1 MKINIRIIYLKTILV
16 FFINIL
22 CLILLNAQN
31 PPEQSVVL
39 FSDQDAYIKN
49 TTPTTNYGSDP
60 SLHAMSWTDH
70 GSQVIIRSLVHFDV
84 NSIPQY
90 STIVSATFTLFGIGH
105 HIIDQSD
112 LKLNVVTDS
121 WQESTVNWTN
131 QPAITVQDEITVA
144 LGGGSQ
150 TQDLIVDLAQIVQKW
165 VDGEISNYGIQL
177 SLKTETGYIDY
188 NFGSSEF
195 ATEGYHPQLDIIYAE
210 QIITNLEIYPEKDA
224 VIMNS
229 SYSNGNFGNEIYFRS
244 YSWPLTPDGAASAQQ
259 TPSGTQTEQ
268 RVVARSL
275 IEFDLPTIPP
285 NSTIHKA
292 TISLFGINHY
302 RTANASY
309 LKRVTSAWE
318 ENTVTWNT
326 QPGNNSQYAA
336 FLESSRTPVQN
347 YEVDITDIVQGW
359 INGEYENHGLL
370 LMLQNEA
377 STASLSFGSSD
388 YSNSA
393 KHPKINIAYTP
404 AQWTWEICPES
415 FLKNFVYTVVYNG
428 DDITYPVSEVI
439 TYYNNLGKPLQSQS
453 KLYSENFAND
463 TILASQPV
471 YDAMGRPAIQTLL
484 APLGKPDPIP
494 ERDVIMCYSN
504 GFMTN
509 PEDEP
514 YSYIDFD
521 IVGSGGNIYNPSPV
535 GINCALGKYYSEA
548 NDVSYF
554 KGYYV
559 PSDPFPFSRTEFS
572 KLNPGVVRRSTLA
585 GEPFKMG
592 SGHEIQNYSMITN
605 IAEIQ
610 GYEDNPFNPGFHAYQ
625 KVIKEISVDPD
636 GKESIIFSDFDG
648 NILSSAISNLEDESI
663 EPINLHFSNGIE
675 NSYVDLHVTDIVGEQ
690 IIISGAPSG
699 RIIKRYDLT
708 NDELIDE
715 IETSGSNISFN
726 GLEKRFYRIEI
737 SGLLTELEAASINV
751 TYNSYYENFSFSYYD
766 LAGRSILT
774 LPPEGSYIEN
784 MGARNTYNSL
794 NWILS
799 SHSSENVD
807 DVGIMYYSN
816 YVYRKDGAIRFS
828 QNPSQDDDDKFS
840 YTNYDNIGRII
851 EVGEYDMN
859 LGTRVFQTYEE
870 FVTDPDPQ
878 SVHYILDN
886 IYNEPW
892 NDAGCTQQTHTYY
905 DLPDPDLQIQLL
917 NDNFP
922 PDVYKQRFLDGTVS
936 KSWNANNTT
945 WYSYDEQ
952 GSVEWMIQKI
962 TGLSGLK
969 TIDYEYDF
977 NGNVT
982 KVIFMKYKNLERF
995 DHDYLYDKNKRLQ
1008 DVFTQMPEKS
1018 EPPVHQTKYYYYTHG
1033 TLKREEIA
1041 IKNKIP
1047 LQGID
1052 YVYTI
1057 NGWLKSI
1064 NDPELNKPKPNGI
1077 GLMDPGGDDND
1088 IFGMSLD
1095 YFFGD
1100 YQRKGT
1106 YINYGM
1112 LWNTTNETNDL
1123 FNGNI
1128 RSERWNINDN
1138 SVNTGLYDPTYQWAF
1153 HYKYNKK
1160 DWLTDAVFGHYLFND
1175 DINTPSGTTVTE
1187 NSNFSLIQS
1196 SFPFCTKNLTYDL
1209 NGNILSLDRNGNF
1222 TSGLALDQLSYT
1234 YNPYDINRLRHI
1246 RDAVPN
1252 SIYEDDIESQVD
1264 DNYSYNKIGQMIKDE
1279 SMGTYKNIIYTVYGL
1294 VKGIYNNAG
1303 NPMVEYLY
1311 DDRGYRIKKIDY
1323 QQSQTTFYVRDAIG
1337 NILCINEGEALEYP
1351 LYGSSRIGILK
1362 TDRIN
1367 YFDYEYELYDHL
1379 GNVRVIVFRSTNDL
1393 LKVKSYTDYYPFGWT
1408 MPGRTYEPNLYRFG
1422 YQGQFTEKD
1431 QETGFNQF
1439 EYRLWDGRIG
1449 RWLTTDIAGQYWSP
1463 YLGMGNRPTNSID
1476 PNGAESIIP
1485 WFLPPNYESTSEAIW
1500 VDSEGK
1506 PPPGWINMGDDMTF
1520 GTAWLSETTINGLRG
1535 SGSVV
1540 RAMEQR
1546 MNSGYNPNWIIDF
1559 NRAVGYGYFA
1569 IDAILNAV
1577 MLDMMLMEISGMNE
1591 SVTLASAQSA
1601 MNAVKSV
1608 TQVEKS
1614 VFTVTKEGVVLPKG
1628 AKIPGEFVENA
1639 HRSSNYGIIQN
1650 GKYIEKVRIDPA
1662 TPAGFKGPNESHFHL
1677 NNGDH
1682 IFDATKWPWW

>member
-1 MKINIRIIYLKTILV
+1 V
-16 FFINIL
+16 FFLNIL
-22 CLILLNAQN
+22 CLIILKAQN
-31 PPEQSVVL
+31 PPEQSIVL
-39 FSDQDAYIKN
+39 ISDQDAYIKS

-70 GSQVIIRSLVHFDV
+70 GNQVIIRSLVHFDL
-84 NSIPQY
+84 NSIPEY

-105 HIIDQSD
+105 QIVDQSD
-112 LKLNVVTDS
+112 LKLNVITGN
-121 WQESTVNWTN
+121 WLESSVNWTN
-131 QPAITVQDEITVA
+131 QPATTVRDQIIVDF
-144 LGGGSQ
+144 GGGSQ
-150 TQDLIVDLAQIVQKW
+150 TQDLIVDLAQILQKW
-165 VDGEISNYGIQL
+165 VNGEVVNNGIQL
-177 SLKTETGYIDY
+177 SLATETGYIDY
-188 NFGSSEF
+188 AFGSSEF
-195 ATEGYHPQLDIIYAE
+195 ATEGYRPQLDIIYAE
-210 QIITNLEIYPEKDA
+210 KSITDLEIYPEKDA

-229 SYSNGNFGNEIYFRS
+229 AYSNDNYGNEQYFRS
-244 YSWPLTPDGAASAQQ
+244 YSWPQGGQQ
-259 TPSGTQTEQ
+259 
-268 RVVARSL
+268 VVARSL
-275 IEFDLPTIPP
+275 IEFGLSSIPP

-309 LKRVTSAWE
+309 LKRVTSVWE

-336 FLESSRTPVQN
+336 FLENSRTPVQN

-393 KHPKINIAYTP
+393 KHPKVNIAYTP

-415 FLKNFVYTVVYNG
+415 FLKNFVYTVTYDG
-428 DDITYPVSEVI
+428 DEIPYPTNENI

-453 KLYSENFAND
+453 KLYSENYAND
-463 TILASQPV
+463 TILVTQPV
-471 YDAMGRPAIQTLL
+471 YDAMGRPAIQTLV
-484 APLGKPDPIP
+484 APLGKPDPMP
-494 ERDVIMCYSN
+494 ERDVIMCYSV
-504 GFMTN
+504 GFITN

-514 YSYIDFD
+514 YSYSDFD

-535 GINCALGKYYSEA
+535 GPNCALGRYYSET

-585 GEPFKMG
+585 GEPYKMG
-592 SGHEIQNYSMITN
+592 SGHEIQSYSMITVVE
-605 IAEIQ
+605 EIQ
-610 GYEDNPFNPGFHAYQ
+610 GYKENPLNPEFRNYN
-625 KVIKEISVDPD
+625 KVFKEIYVDPN
-636 GKESIIFSDFDG
+636 GNESISFLDFDG
-648 NILSSAISNLEDESI
+648 NLLSSCLVNEDDALPETISLKFTPE
-663 EPINLHFSNGIE
+663 IE
-675 NSYVDLHVTDIVGEQ
+675 NPIIDVHITKTTGEQ
-690 IIISGAPSG
+690 IIITGISSG

-708 NDELIDE
+708 KDELIDE
-715 IETSGSNISFN
+715 FQSSGSNIVFN
-726 GLEKRFYRIEI
+726 NLEKRFYRFEIEGKL
-737 SGLLTELEAASINV
+737 SEAEVSSINV
-751 TYNSYYENFSFSYYD
+751 TYNSFYDNFSYSYYD
-766 LAGRSILT
+766 LAGRVLLSV
-774 LPPEGSYIEN
+774 PPEGSQIEN
-784 MGARNTYNSL
+784 MAARNTYNSL
-794 NWILS
+794 NWVLS

-807 DVGIMYYSN
+807 EAGIMYYSN

-828 QNPSQDDDDKFS
+828 QNPQQKDDGKFS
-840 YTNYDNIGRII
+840 YTNYDKIGRII

-859 LGTRVFQTYEE
+859 LGSRVFQTYEE
-870 FVTDPDPQ
+870 FVSDPDPQ

-886 IYNEPW
+886 TYNGAW
-892 NDAGCTQQTHTYY
+892 NDPGCTQQTHTCY
-905 DLPDPDLQIQLL
+905 DLPDPDLQTQLL
-917 NDNFP
+917 NGDFP
-922 PDVYKQRFLDGTVS
+922 PDVYKQRFLGGTVS
-936 KSWNANNTT
+936 KTWNANNTT

-952 GSVEWMIQKI
+952 GKIEWIIQKI

-982 KVIFMKYKNLERF
+982 RHAYMKYKSLERF
-995 DHDYLYDKNKRLQ
+995 DHVFVYDQNKRLQ
-1008 DVFTQMPEKS
+1008 DVYTEMPEKS
-1018 EPPVHQTKYYYYTHG
+1018 EPPVHQAKYYYYTHG
-1033 TLKREEIA
+1033 PLKREEIA

-1106 YINYGM
+1106 FINYGM
-1112 LWNTTNETNDL
+1112 LWNSTNQTNDL
-1123 FNGNI
+1123 FNGNV

-1153 HYKYNKK
+1153 HYKYSKK
-1160 DWLTDAVFGHYLFND
+1160 DWLTDAVFGHYLFNY
-1175 DINTPSGTTVTE
+1175 DINTPDGTTVTE
-1187 NSNFSLIQS
+1187 NLNFSLIQL

-1222 TSGLALDQLSYT
+1222 TSGLPLDQLAYT
-1234 YNPYDINRLRHI
+1234 YDLYDINRLRHI

-1264 DNYSYNKIGQMIKDE
+1264 NNYSYNKIGQMIRDE
-1279 SMGTYKNIIYTVYGL
+1279 SMGTYKNVKYTVYGL
-1294 VKGIYNNAG
+1294 VKGIYNDAG
-1303 NPMVEYLY
+1303 NPMVEYFY
-1311 DDRGYRIKKIDY
+1311 DDRGFRIKKIDY
-1323 QQSQTTFYVRDAIG
+1323 LQSQTTYYVRDAIG
-1337 NILCINEGEALEYP
+1337 NIICIYEGESLEYP

-1367 YFDYEYELYDHL
+1367 YFDYEYEIYDHL
-1379 GNVRVIVFRSTNDL
+1379 GNVRAVVFRSTNDL

-1408 MPGRTYEPNLYRFG
+1408 LPGRTYEPNLYRFG
-1422 YQGQFTEKD
+1422 YQGQFAEKD
-1431 QETGFNQF
+1431 EETGWKQF
-1439 EYRLWDGRIG
+1439 GLRMWDGRIG

-1463 YLGMGNRPTNSID
+1463 YLGMGNRPINSID

-1485 WFLPPNYESTSEAIW
+1485 WFLPPDYESTSQAKW
-1500 VDSEGK
+1500 FDSEADA
-1506 PPPGWINMGDDMTF
+1506 PPGWKNMGNDMTF
-1520 GTAWLSETTINGLRG
+1520 GTAWLSESTINGLRG
-1535 SGSVV
+1535 SGRVV

-1559 NRAVGYGYFA
+1559 NRAVEMGY
-1569 IDAILNAV
+1569 
-1577 MLDMMLMEISGMNE
+1577 LMINLSFGFVGLENLGLGFSTAK
-1591 SVTLASAQSA
+1591 SVTLTRLKTA
-1601 MNAVKSV
+1601 M
-1608 TQVEKS
+1608 EMGD
-1614 VFTVTKEGVVLPKG
+1614 VFTVTEAGVVMPKG
-1628 AKIPGEFVENA
+1628 AKIPAGFEANA
-1639 HRSSNYGIIQN
+1639 HRGGSFGVMEN
-1650 GKYIEKVRIDPA
+1650 GRFVEKVRIDPG
-1662 TPAGFKGPNESHFHL
+1662 TLPGFKGNSKSHFHL
-1677 NNGDH
+1677 KNGPEN
-1682 IFDATKWPWW
+1682 FNPNSWPWWW